1 MAAFTYKAVTKDG
14 KRVDGTVQAASR
26 SEAMAAVRKLGHTP
40 LSISEAGGGA
50 GGGKAGHPADEKKK
64 NAGSLLKMK
73 FGSKATNMK
82 PVEVLLFTGELA
94 DLLEAGMTL
103 GQALSCLAN
112 QGEEDSAQRL
122 ISQGL
127 CQAIVNGEA
136 FSDAIKR
143 YPDTFPPL
151 YSNMVHAGES
161 SGAMVEVLRRL
172 VEHYERNDN
181 MRGKIKSALSY
192 PIVVLCFGVLAVIAA
207 LVWIIPQFQKVFD
220 SMGASLPLPTR
231 ILIGMSHGFKQWGWL
246 MAIIIALVV
255 VWFKKWKKTP
265 SGRLR
270 VDGWKLKV
278 PLIKGIVANGI
289 YASLAF
295 TLKTLLSN
303 GVNVLQALKISE
315 ETCGN
320 AVIGA
325 ALANARKRVTDGTS
339 ISGPLAASG
348 AFPRMMTD
356 MLAVGEQAG
365 NMAESLEHIGMR
377 YQKDMDRN
385 ITAFT
390 NALEP
395 ILIVLIA
402 GAVGFVAVAILMA
415 VFNMS
420 KALG

>member
-1 MAAFTYKAVTKDG
+1 MAAFTYRAVTKDG

-26 SEAMAAVRKLGHTP
+26 PEALAAVRKLGHTP

-50 GGGKAGHPADEKKK
+50 GEAKKK
-64 NAGSLLKMK
+64 PAESVFKMK
-73 FGSKATNMK
+73 FGRKATDMK

-122 ISQGL
+122 IAQSL

-136 FSDAIKR
+136 FSDAIRRHPK
-143 YPDTFPPL
+143 TFPPL
-151 YSNMVHAGES
+151 YANMVRAGES
-161 SGAMVEVLRRL
+161 SGAMIEVLRRL

-192 PIVVLCFGVLAVIAA
+192 PIVVLSFGVLAVIAA

-220 SMGASLPLPTR
+220 SMGAALPLPTR
-231 ILIGMSHGFKQWGWL
+231 MLIGMSQGFKQWGWL
-246 MAIIIALVV
+246 IAIVIALGVL
-255 VWFKKWKKTP
+255 WFKKWKSSP

-278 PLIKGIVANGI
+278 PLVKGIVANGV

-365 NMAESLEHIGMR
+365 NMTASLEHIGMR

-385 ITAFT
+385 ITTFT

-402 GAVGFVAVAILMA
+402 AVVGFVAVAILMA
-415 VFNMS
+415 VFSMS
-420 KALG
+420 KAIG